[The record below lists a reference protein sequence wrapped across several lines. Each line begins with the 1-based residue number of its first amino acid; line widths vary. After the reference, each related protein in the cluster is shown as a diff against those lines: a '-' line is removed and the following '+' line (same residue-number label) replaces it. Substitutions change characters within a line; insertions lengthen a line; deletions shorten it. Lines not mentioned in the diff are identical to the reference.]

1 MLFASKSCILIIHI
15 ALTGYKDPGHIK
27 YKDGKEYKA
36 IIVMYRNTSL
46 ITGRVAMESLV
57 QSLARCI
64 TTQQAGVG
72 FGDLGTSKIS
82 ILLSALTAQLGR
94 LTLLARFCPSGTNLQ
109 MTVDASNHRFASSSK
124 DALLNVS
131 STEFGESQQGF
142 GQTVNIQSLCY
153 KTYREATAARPLGR
167 TSR

>member
-1 MLFASKSCILIIHI
+1 MLFASKSCIIIHI
-15 ALTGYKDPGHIK
+15 ALTGYKDPDHIK

-72 FGDLGTSKIS
+72 FGDLVSP
-82 ILLSALTAQLGR
+82 LLSVGNELADDSGCFEPPLR
-94 LTLLARFCPSGTNLQ
+94 L
-109 MTVDASNHRFASSSK
+109 VK
-124 DALLNVS
+124 
-131 STEFGESQQGF
+131 
-142 GQTVNIQSLCY
+142 
-153 KTYREATAARPLGR
+153 
-167 TSR
+167 